1 MNGGAHAKRGPVTDR
16 NATTCHGGAKVHE
29 PQSGLNLHSAIFIPP
44 CSRTHKDPSPFPG
57 RALQLLLL
65 MLVSVV
71 ATKAQDSP
79 VILDRSGSTIVFEP
93 YAPNII
99 RVTLS
104 LNKAPALSKPGY
116 GFVATPAAE
125 DWARRQ
131 SEQGEVYQSSRLIV
145 SMDRN
150 RPGKP
155 MATQIDI
162 GKFFNGST
170 PGADISFRT
179 PEGKTLLHM
188 TGWWMSV
195 PNHKDGNAGLLND
208 RRPSD
213 PPFYEVGASFAAPD
227 DEHYYGLGQNQ
238 EGFLDHRG
246 HRVDC
251 WHDYTATGG
260 PSVCVPFMVT
270 NYGYGIV
277 WDNPSK
283 TVIEPGFNEQ
293 TRWTSEVGDR
303 VSFFVIAGKTLD
315 EIYSGYRLLTGAT
328 PLLPKAAY
336 GYIQCK
342 QRYASQEEVLG
353 VARGYRERHLPA
365 DILVVDWFYY
375 TKMGEMD
382 FASDKW
388 PDPAA
393 MNRELHKM
401 GFQTMISVWPR
412 FTKGSRFYDLL
423 LKNGWFEHLADGT
436 PTDGLPYDRA
446 GSDIDT
452 TNPEAARWYWET
464 IRNNIISKGFD
475 AIWADETEP
484 DLPPNGS
491 YFSIGPGTQYYNVY
505 PLFHTASIYSGHLR
519 DIHNRALIL
528 SRDAYLGAQRNGTMF
543 WSSDIYPTWDTLKR
557 QIPTGLDFT
566 ASGMAYW
573 TQDIGGWQYLPSEH
587 HPAHAPLLDPSDA
600 RENVGGYDDYPELY
614 TRWFEYAAFLPIF
627 RAHGSRL
634 SNEVWSYGK
643 QAEPILEK
651 YLKLRYQLLPYI
663 YSLAHNTYQT
673 GAPYMRALFMDFPGD
688 PKVADVRDEYMFGPA
703 FLVAPVTEQG
713 ATKRMVYLPAGADWF
728 NYWTNER
735 VRGGQWIQADAPIDT
750 LPLFVRAGSILPLG
764 DAIENTTEVQK
775 IARLRVYPGA
785 DAEFALYE
793 DDGKTYAYEKGDSR
807 ITRLHWS
814 DASQK
819 LSHEGAT
826 AWTQPDSEILE
837 LIGR

>member
-1 MNGGAHAKRGPVTDR
+1 M
-16 NATTCHGGAKVHE
+16 
-29 PQSGLNLHSAIFIPP
+29 
-44 CSRTHKDPSPFPG
+44 
-57 RALQLLLL
+57 QLLLL
-65 MLVSVV
+65 VLVSVV
-71 ATKAQDSP
+71 ATNAQVSP
-79 VILDRSGSTIVFEP
+79 VVLDRSGSTIVFEP

-104 LNKAPALSKPGY
+104 LNKDSALGKPGY

-125 DWARRQ
+125 GWTRQQ
-131 SEQGEVYQSSRLIV
+131 SEQGEVYQSPRLVV
-145 SMDRN
+145 SLTRN

-170 PGADISFRT
+170 PGADITFRT

-213 PPFYEVGASFAAPD
+213 PPFYQVGASFASPD

-382 FASDKW
+382 FAPDKW

>member
-1 MNGGAHAKRGPVTDR
+1 M
-16 NATTCHGGAKVHE
+16 
-29 PQSGLNLHSAIFIPP
+29 
-44 CSRTHKDPSPFPG
+44 
-57 RALQLLLL
+57 
-65 MLVSVV
+65 
-71 ATKAQDSP
+71 
-79 VILDRSGSTIVFEP
+79 FEP
-93 YAPNII
+93 YASNII

-104 LNKAPALSKPGY
+104 LNKDHALAKPGY
-116 GFVATPAAE
+116 GFVANPAAE
-125 DWARRQ
+125 GWSRQQ
-131 SEQGEVYQSSRLIV
+131 SEQSEVYQSPRLVV
-145 SMDRN
+145 SMAQN
-150 RPGKP
+150 HPGKP

-162 GKFFNGST
+162 GKFFSGST

-213 PPFYEVGASFAAPD
+213 PPFYQVGASFASPD

-303 VSFFVIAGKTLD
+303 VSYFVIAGKTLD

-353 VARGYRERHLPA
+353 VAREYRQRHLPA

-382 FASDKW
+382 FAPDKW

-452 TNPEAARWYWET
+452 TNPDAARWYWET

-491 YFSIGPGTQYYNVY
+491 YFSIGPGTEYYNVY
-505 PLFHTASIYSGHLR
+505 PLFHTAAIYGGHLR

-543 WSSDIYPTWDTLKR
+543 WSSDISPTWDTLKR

-587 HPAHAPLLDPSDA
+587 HPAHPPLLDPSDA

-643 QAEPILEK
+643 HAEPILEK

-673 GAPYMRALFMDFPGD
+673 GAPYMRALFMDFPND
-688 PKVADVRDEYMFGPA
+688 PKVADIRDEYMFGPA

-713 ATKRMVYLPAGADWF
+713 APSRMVYLPAGTNWY
-728 NYWTNER
+728 NYWTNEH
-735 VRGGQWIQADAPIDT
+735 VHGGQTIHVDAPIDT

-764 DAIENTTEVQK
+764 DAIENTTQVQK
-775 IARLRVYPGA
+775 IAKLRVYPGA
-785 DAEFALYE
+785 DADFTLYE
-793 DDGKTYAYEKGDSR
+793 DDGKTYAYEKGDSH

-814 DASQK
+814 DADQK
-819 LSHEGAT
+819 LSHEGAAAGT
-826 AWTQPDSEILE
+826 GPFSQSLE
-837 LIGR
+837 VIGQ